1 MANYPELETLLQSN
15 EIDDILISLDNYINE
30 LCEYGENIN
39 VLTKPQMT
47 FFLNQNFEKEINNGG
62 LNQFFYNSSG
72 EFSFETVQSLKEIK
86 AFYTAT
92 ILEEA
97 ICQFPN
103 NNVPKDR
110 DSREEI
116 IEEIEHIANDVWE
129 DLDSKLY
136 EYEDN
141 LSELNLSY
149 IRNNIKYF

>member
-1 MANYPELETLLQSN
+1 MANYPELEKLLQSN

-47 FFLNQNFEKEINNGG
+47 LFLNQNFEKEINNGG

-97 ICQFPN
+97 ISQFPN

-116 IEEIEHIANDVWE
+116 IEEIEQIANDVWE

-136 EYEDN
+136 GYEDN

-149 IRNNIKYF
+149 IKSNIKYF